1 MLVVFCCMA
10 ISCFS
15 TGDYTTDA
23 GPDPS
28 REGTTVCAHPND
40 GHIYLVGNKTCYIVL
55 PASHFEH
62 LCPMGYQCRGAGG
75 FFMQDA
81 AVKTCGGVLHAGC
94 CCQNLGSCVFFFPFW
109 GRLYCVL
116 DTRHESFVMFFVMFS
131 GFCLSVQ
138 LTPPISSDVL
148 VRSSSLQRPRKHMQL
163 SYSIVPAEKCQGI
176 NAA

>member
-1 MLVVFCCMA
+1 MYFAVWLSHVLV
-10 ISCFS
+10 
-15 TGDYTTDA
+15 
-23 GPDPS
+23 P
-28 REGTTVCAHPND
+28 GTTLPTPDRTPAGRGQRFV
-40 GHIYLVGNKTCYIVL
+40 HIRMTAIYTLWEIRPVILFSPQVTLNISAPWGIN
-55 PASHFEH
+55 AG
-62 LCPMGYQCRGAGG
+62 MRGI
-75 FFMQDA
+75 
-81 AVKTCGGVLHAGC
+81 LHAGYR
-94 CCQNLGSCVFFFPFW
+94 CQNLGSCVFFFPFW

>member
-1 MLVVFCCMA
+1 MYFAVWLSHVLV
-10 ISCFS
+10 
-15 TGDYTTDA
+15 
-23 GPDPS
+23 P
-28 REGTTVCAHPND
+28 GTTLPTPDRTPAGRGQRFV
-40 GHIYLVGNKTCYIVL
+40 HIRMTAIYTLWEIRPVILFSPQVTLNISAPWGINAGVRGG
-55 PASHFEH
+55 SS
-62 LCPMGYQCRGAGG
+62 CRMPLSKRA
-75 FFMQDA
+75 
-81 AVKTCGGVLHAGC
+81 GGVLHAGC